1 MLACTFAMSTAFMPS
16 VKPTVKNFNYVGD
29 IKPTGFFD
37 PLGISTEKNSK
48 YLREFELQHGRV
60 AKVASVLIPLFE
72 MMKPGTLGINYL
84 SDMDFN
90 GQLPFWYVMA
100 LAEFYRMRTG
110 WENPFSKNGSAFT
123 LKDDFQ
129 PGNYL
134 NVNKDKVPDRRYN
147 AELSNGRL
155 AMLAAA
161 HMVASEVVTGNPLF

>member
-1 MLACTFAMSTAFMPS
+1 MINP
-16 VKPTVKNFNYVGD
+16 V
-29 IKPTGFFD
+29 
-37 PLGISTEKNSK
+37 
-48 YLREFELQHGRV
+48 
-60 AKVASVLIPLFE
+60 
-72 MMKPGTLGINYL
+72 TLSINYL
-84 SDMDFN
+84 SQMYFN

>member
-1 MLACTFAMSTAFMPS
+1 MNP
-16 VKPTVKNFNYVGD
+16 D
-29 IKPTGFFD
+29 
-37 PLGISTEKNSK
+37 
-48 YLREFELQHGRV
+48 
-60 AKVASVLIPLFE
+60 
-72 MMKPGTLGINYL
+72 TLGINFL
-84 SDMDFN
+84 SQMDFN
-90 GQLPFWYVMA
+90 SQLPFWYVMA

-155 AMLAAA
+155 AMLGVAATMYQELVSN
-161 HMVASEVVTGNPLF
+161 HGVYIDLVK